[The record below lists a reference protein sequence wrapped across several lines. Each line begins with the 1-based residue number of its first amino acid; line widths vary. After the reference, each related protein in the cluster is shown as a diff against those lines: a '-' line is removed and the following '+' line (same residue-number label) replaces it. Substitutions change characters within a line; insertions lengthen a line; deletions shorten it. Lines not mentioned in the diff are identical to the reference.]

1 MADTPPT
8 NASPLE
14 PAESQGGQSA
24 IDLTAGG
31 NLAIGGDVVGRDKIV
46 GYTAE
51 QISALLQQISAT
63 FQPKPFDGRCPYRG
77 LEAFGEEDAETFFG
91 REKLVDEIV
100 ARVGQSRFVVIAG
113 PSGSGKSSLVRA
125 GLIHALRQGALPKS
139 DRWRY
144 ETLTPGRHPL
154 NALARVASSLAGTL
168 NAGQDIRTKGPTDAL
183 LLHQWAEAA
192 LGEGR
197 NRRAII
203 FVDQFEETFTQ
214 VAKESE
220 RAAFLNLL
228 THAATVEG
236 GRVTVL
242 FALRS
247 DFVSDCA
254 TYPRLNALLNQQF
267 LQVGAMQAD
276 ELVSAI
282 ARPALQ
288 VGLRIDPDLI
298 AQIINDLQDEP
309 GALPLMQFA
318 LKDLFDS
325 QQAAGGVIALTLD
338 GYLARGGLHK
348 SLERH
353 ADAAFAQLRAEE
365 QGLARDIFTG
375 LVEIGRGAQ
384 DTRRTAAF
392 EELVPAGADP
402 AQVEAV
408 LGRLADARLIT
419 TDEREEA
426 GVRARTA
433 TIAHER
439 LIDAWPWLK
448 RLVNENREAIAL
460 QNQIAEDAQEW
471 ERSGRDS
478 SYMYVGARLAA
489 AREQMG
495 AKKLVLSGLAQAFVE
510 ASIEAREAARRAEA
524 ARQQAELEK
533 ERQNAARLRARN
545 RLITAV
551 GALAL
556 TAALFACLFGIA
568 AVIFGFRSNANAR
581 QAQANL
587 ARADSLRLAAEA
599 NVILQ
604 SPAGNAETAA
614 LLAIRSLRSAY
625 SLQADATLGKASSRI
640 PYARKQFIGHSDSVL
655 SVALSADGKYVLTG
669 SFDKTARLWDAAT
682 GQEVRIFTG
691 HINGVLS
698 VAFSA
703 DGKYVLTGS
712 FDKTA
717 RLWDAATGQEVH
729 VFSGHTDAVYSVA
742 FSPDG
747 KYVLTGSSDKTARL
761 WDAATG
767 QEVRVFTSHADAV
780 LGVAF
785 SPDGKHILTGSRD
798 ATARLWDAATGQE
811 VRVFSGHSGAVAGV
825 AFSSN
830 GQYVLTGSWSGT
842 ARLWDAA
849 TAQTIRVFT
858 GQAQAVW
865 SVTFSPD
872 GKYVLA
878 GSLDKTARLWDA
890 ATGQTVRIFTG
901 HTDDVRSVTFSP
913 DGKYVLTGSQD
924 STARLWDAATRQ
936 EAHAFT
942 GHTSSVSSVAFS
954 PDGKYALT
962 GSLDKTAQL
971 WDPATGQEVRVFSGH
986 TDDVRSVAF
995 SPDGKHIL
1003 TGSADTT
1010 ARLWDAATG
1019 QEVRVFSGHTG
1030 IVQSV
1035 AFSLNG
1041 KYVLTGSQDKTAWL
1055 WDAVTAQKVRVF
1067 TGHTGSVSSVAFSP
1081 DGQHVL
1087 TGSLDKTARLW
1098 GAATGQE
1105 VRVFT
1110 GHTDAVLSVTFSPDG
1125 QYVLTGGFDATARL
1139 WDAASGQEVRVF
1151 IGHTDWVKSVASSP
1165 DGQYVLTGSVDATAR
1180 LWDAASGREVRVFTG
1195 HTASVSSVAFSPDG
1209 KYVLTGSDDKTAR
1222 LWDADYRDLI
1232 RWVCARL
1239 VRDLTD
1245 EEREQYGITD
1255 KRATCEGE

>member
-298 AQIINDLQDEP
+298 AQIINDMQDEP

-682 GQEVRIFTG
+682 GQEVR
-691 HINGVLS
+691 
-698 VAFSA
+698 
-703 DGKYVLTGS
+703 
-712 FDKTA
+712 
-717 RLWDAATGQEVH
+717 
-729 VFSGHTDAVYSVA
+729 
-742 FSPDG
+742 
-747 KYVLTGSSDKTARL
+747 
-761 WDAATG
+761 
-767 QEVRVFTSHADAV
+767 VFTSHADAV

-798 ATARLWDAATGQE
+798 TTARLWDAATGQE

-1035 AFSLNG
+1035 AFSFNG

-1125 QYVLTGGFDATARL
+1125 LYVLTGGFDATARL